1 MPTLKMTTAGKSR
14 AKSDKRGG
22 EHKHTNRERESR
34 KGEAE
39 TGSIHGE
46 IHILR
51 GGEGSEE
58 QRLHYLSYLPENKQS
73 WKKHPNNTLTY
84 TSLGS

>member
-51 GGEGSEE
+51 GGKD
-58 QRLHYLSYLPENKQS
+58 QKNKDFTIYRTSQ
-73 WKKHPNNTLTY
+73 KTNNHGKSTQITH
-84 TSLGS
+84 